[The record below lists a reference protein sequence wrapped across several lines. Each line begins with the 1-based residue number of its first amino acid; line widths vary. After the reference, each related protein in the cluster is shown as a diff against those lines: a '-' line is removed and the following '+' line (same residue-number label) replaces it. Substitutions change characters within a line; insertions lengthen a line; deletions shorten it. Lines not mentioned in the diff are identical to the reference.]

1 MTSTHRPELA
11 RFMSRVATRFTAR
24 IASLALLALLGATAC
39 SETFVADAPVALE
52 MAVQAGGTPVT
63 QSVVTIVPMA
73 PAVRVTNSAAE
84 PFAGAQV
91 LFVAT
96 RGGGTVTGASVMTG
110 TDGIATVGSW
120 RYGSVAGPQEL
131 AVAVVNS
138 TSDANLV
145 FTGTALPGPTAA
157 LSVIPAQLTL
167 LPGGTRQLSVNAV
180 DAYGNATGTGVAATY
195 ISQNPAIVTVSAT
208 GLVTA
213 LGFGSTSVV
222 ASYLG
227 QSASASVGVGT
238 RPTGD
243 NVVNSALGSRPFAV
257 AVSPQGTAY
266 AVRIDA
272 ADFTR
277 FDLPLTAIAGA
288 SPMASPAYD
297 IAFLP
302 AGNVAYAVNTPG
314 GGLSVIDR
322 STNAVLRTIGSIG
335 EPYRIKATPDGAF
348 VYVTTST
355 GDLHRISTANDSKT
369 TLALGL
375 GPANGLVI
383 NPSRDVL
390 YVSSYTG
397 VVVEVSLATFTV
409 TRSLGVPGQLQ
420 GLAVSP
426 NGATLYVANESS
438 GLAVVNTASFTVSA
452 TIAAASGGF
461 DVALTTDG
469 FELYVTR
476 PIPGIVTVINTQT
489 LGVARSFGSGTPRRM
504 ALSPDGLTLLIANE
518 GGWVTFVR

>member
-1 MTSTHRPELA
+1 MTRTRPGDHARIASRLATH
-11 RFMSRVATRFTAR
+11 FTAR
-24 IASLALLALLGATAC
+24 IASLALLGATAC
-39 SETFVADAPVALE
+39 TETIVADPPVAVE
-52 MAVQAGGTPVT
+52 MAVVAGGTPVT
-63 QSVVTIVPMA
+63 QSVVTIVPTA
-73 PAVRVTNSAAE
+73 PAVRVTNSAGE

-96 RGGGTVTGASVMTG
+96 RGGGTVTGASVTTG
-110 TDGIATVGSW
+110 SDGIATVGSW
-120 RYGSVAGPQEL
+120 RFGSIAGPQEL

-180 DAYGNATGTGVAATY
+180 DAYGNVTGTGVVATY
-195 ISQNPAIVTVSAT
+195 TSQDPAIVTVSPS

-213 LGFGSTSVV
+213 VGFGSTSVV

-238 RPTGD
+238 RPVGD
-243 NVVNSALGSRPFAV
+243 NVVNSALFSRPFAV
-257 AVSPQGTAY
+257 ATSPQGTAY
-266 AVRIDA
+266 VVRVDA
-272 ADFTR
+272 ADVTR
-277 FDLPLTAIAGA
+277 FDLPLTGA
-288 SPMASPAYD
+288 ANTTPMAAPAYD
-297 IAFLP
+297 IVFLP
-302 AGNVAYAVNTPG
+302 TGNVAYAVNTPG
-314 GGLSVIDR
+314 GALSVIDR

-335 EPYRIKATPDGAF
+335 EPYRITPAPNGAF

-355 GDLHRISTANDSKT
+355 GALHRISTADDSKT
-369 TLALGL
+369 TLALGI

-397 VVVEVSLATFTV
+397 VVVEMSLTTFTV
-409 TRSLGVPGQLQ
+409 TRSLGIPGQLQ
-420 GLAVSP
+420 DLAVSP
-426 NGATLYVANESS
+426 DGATLYVANESG
-438 GLAVVNTASFTVSA
+438 GLAVVNTASFTVSS
-452 TIAAASGGF
+452 TLAAVSGGF
-461 DVALTTDG
+461 DVALTADG
-469 FELYVTR
+469 IELYVTR
-476 PIPGIVTVINTQT
+476 PLSGLVTVINTQT

-504 ALSPDGLTLLIANE
+504 ALSADGLTLLIANE
-518 GGWVTFVR
+518 SGWVTFVR